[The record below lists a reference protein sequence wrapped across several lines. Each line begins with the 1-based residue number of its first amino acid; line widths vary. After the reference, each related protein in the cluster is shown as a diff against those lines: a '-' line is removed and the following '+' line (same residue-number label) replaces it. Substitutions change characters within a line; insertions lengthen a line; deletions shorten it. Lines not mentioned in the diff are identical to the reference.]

1 MQGKQEGKEKEGVK
15 GKKKY
20 NEKDRI
26 EGEKTKNATHIYNLQ
41 KSNQKKKNTIKFQQT
56 KAKNYKQ
63 PLSFKYVTS
72 KLNKN
77 SRTKVF

>member
-1 MQGKQEGKEKEGVK
+1 MQGKQEGKEKEGVE
-15 GKKKY
+15 GKKNLIKKIGLKERRQRMPQTY
-20 NEKDRI
+20 I
-26 EGEKTKNATHIYNLQ
+26 TCKNQT
-41 KSNQKKKNTIKFQQT
+41 KKKKQKFHQT